1 MIKSWLRSI
10 FVEAIKEEREERNGS
25 SSVSRRS
32 LLGMD
37 EDHVEKAKPVVRI
50 GLMEAINGR
59 LFEVSTY
66 KSNPHGADWKTEYY
80 VMDDS
85 TPIAEQ
91 LTTVMLMKGLQK

>member
-1 MIKSWLRSI
+1 MIKSWLKSI
-10 FVEAIKEEREERNGS
+10 FLEAIKEEREERNGIS
-25 SSVSRRS
+25 SITRRS

-59 LFEVSTY
+59 LLEVSTY
-66 KSNPHGADWKTEYY
+66 KLNPHGADWKTEYY
-80 VMDDS
+80 VMDES
-85 TPIAEQ
+85 VPLAEQ

>member
-25 SSVSRRS
+25 PISRRGI
-32 LLGMD
+32 LGMD
-37 EDHVEKAKPVVRI
+37 EDHIEKAKPVVRI

-59 LFEVSTY
+59 LLEVSTY

-80 VMDDS
+80 VMDES
-85 TPIAEQ
+85 APIAEQ